1 MVFLLSKEEPMSG
14 SLVLYIEALIFIASE
29 PISLK
34 DIRKVLVSAFNT
46 SMPPEDI
53 EQALA
58 ELKEKYQ
65 QEHFAFELVEIAEG
79 CQFMTKSA
87 FHSVVDEYIKEN
99 NAKRL
104 SKAALETLAI
114 IAYKQPVVKSE
125 VEHIRGVNCDYTIQ
139 KLLEKELIEIQGRDH
154 GPGKPLIYGTS
165 PKFMNYFG
173 LKSIKDLP
181 QLKEFTKRDE
191 EIGRLAEIE
200 QSIKEEE

>member
-1 MVFLLSKEEPMSG
+1 MVFLLSKDEPMSG

-79 CQFMTKSA
+79 FQFMTKSA

>member
-1 MVFLLSKEEPMSG
+1 MVFLLSKDEPMSG

-46 SMPPEDI
+46 SMPSEDI

-79 CQFMTKSA
+79 FQFMTKSA

>member
-1 MVFLLSKEEPMSG
+1 MVFLYPKDEPMNG

-29 PISLK
+29 PISIK
-34 DIRKVLVSAFNT
+34 DIRKVLASAFET
-46 SMPPEDI
+46 SMPNEDI
-53 EQALA
+53 EQALLA
-58 ELKEKYQ
+58 IKQKYQ
-65 QEHFAFELVEIAEG
+65 QEHFAFELLEIAEG
-79 CQFMTKSA
+79 YQFMTKSA

-139 KLLEKELIEIQGRDH
+139 KLLEKELIEIQGRDD

-181 QLKEFTKRDE
+181 QLKEFKERDE

>member
-1 MVFLLSKEEPMSG
+1 
-14 SLVLYIEALIFIASE
+14 
-29 PISLK
+29 
-34 DIRKVLVSAFNT
+34 
-46 SMPPEDI
+46 MPTEDI

-58 ELKEKYQ
+58 ELREKYQ

-79 CQFMTKSA
+79 FQFMTKSA

>member
-1 MVFLLSKEEPMSG
+1 MYPKDEPMNG

-29 PISLK
+29 PISIK
-34 DIRKVLVSAFNT
+34 DIRKVLASAFET
-46 SMPPEDI
+46 SMPNEDI
-53 EQALA
+53 EQALLA
-58 ELKEKYQ
+58 IKQKYQ
-65 QEHFAFELVEIAEG
+65 QEHFAFELLEIAEG
-79 CQFMTKSA
+79 YQFMTKSA

-139 KLLEKELIEIQGRDH
+139 KLLEKELIEIQGRDD

-181 QLKEFTKRDE
+181 QLKEFKERDE

>member
-1 MVFLLSKEEPMSG
+1 MDG

-29 PISLK
+29 PINLK
-34 DIRKVLVSAFNT
+34 DIRKVLESAFET
-46 SMPPEDI
+46 SMPKEDI
-53 EQALA
+53 EQALLA
-58 ELKEKYQ
+58 IEQKYQ
-65 QEHFAFELVEIAEG
+65 QEHFAFELVEIADG
-79 CQFMTKSA
+79 YQFMTKSA

>member
-1 MVFLLSKEEPMSG
+1 MVFLLSKDEPMSG

-34 DIRKVLVSAFNT
+34 DIRKVLESAFNT
-46 SMPPEDI
+46 SMPTEDI

-58 ELKEKYQ
+58 ELREKYQ

-79 CQFMTKSA
+79 FQFMTKSA

>member
-1 MVFLLSKEEPMSG
+1 LVFLLSKDEPMSG

-34 DIRKVLVSAFNT
+34 DIRKVLESAFNT
-46 SMPPEDI
+46 SIPTEDI

-58 ELKEKYQ
+58 EIKEKYQ
-65 QEHFAFELVEIAEG
+65 QEHFAFEFVEIAEG
-79 CQFMTKSA
+79 FQFMTKSA

>member
-1 MVFLLSKEEPMSG
+1 LVFLLSKDEPMSG

-79 CQFMTKSA
+79 FQFMTKSA